1 MLSILSWFLILSL
14 FALWSLT
21 VWAANVIA
29 LWALANAGAWT
40 GAASGAAGLALP
52 DWLAPW
58 VPLGFAQALTA
69 MLDDVVPM
77 VDRLIQSAPALAG
90 GITVAAWVVWALGSV
105 MLILLGAGLH
115 VLIALWRRRRG
126 HSRAQP
132 TQQVAARRRGP
143 PV

>member
-58 VPLGFAQALTA
+58 VPLRLAQALTA
-69 MLDDVVPM
+69 MLDGVVPM
-77 VDRLIQSAPALAG
+77 VDRLIQSAPSLAG

-126 HSRAQP
+126 HSHAQP
-132 TQQVAARRRGP
+132 TQQIAARRRGP